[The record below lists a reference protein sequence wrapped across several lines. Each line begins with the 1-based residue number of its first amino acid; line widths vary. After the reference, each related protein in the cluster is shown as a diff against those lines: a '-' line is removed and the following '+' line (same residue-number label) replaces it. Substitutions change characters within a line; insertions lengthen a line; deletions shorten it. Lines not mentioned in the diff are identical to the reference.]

1 MPNFAG
7 SKTQRANKYAGL
19 RAPQTPPPGLQ
30 PGLHRKTT
38 FCFSDSTFRQV
49 FQKSRGCSKLLPAP
63 AAKHKTSVADK
74 YRGSHNYSSAGKKEA
89 PHSRRLRL
97 QSKNFCLQRLFPSAC
112 SIHAFISAASVLKSF
127 SKTTS
132 ISSTLCRPSFM

>member
-1 MPNFAG
+1 MPDSAG
-7 SKTQRANKYAGL
+7 SKTQRVNKYAWL

-63 AAKHKTSVADK
+63 AAKHKTSAAGK
-74 YRGSHNYSSAGKKEA
+74 YRGKHNCYSAGQKEA
-89 PHSRRLRL
+89 PLSRHLRL
-97 QSKNFCLQRLFPSAC
+97 QSKNFGLQGLFPSAC
-112 SIHAFISAASVLKSF
+112 SMHAFISVASVLKSF
-127 SKTTS
+127 FRTVSTS
-132 ISSTLCRPSFM
+132 PTLCRPSFR